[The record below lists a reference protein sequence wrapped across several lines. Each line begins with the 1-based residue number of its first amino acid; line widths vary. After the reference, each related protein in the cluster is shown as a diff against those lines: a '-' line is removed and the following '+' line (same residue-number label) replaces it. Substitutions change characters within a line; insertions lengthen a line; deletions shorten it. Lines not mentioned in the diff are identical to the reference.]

1 MDKLF
6 AADTN
11 IQNEIEAK
19 TSVYIEAHDLIKSQ
33 LILKE
38 KDKYIHVK
46 SYELFEKKMFEE
58 LTDGG
63 KARDPYVRFIKEK
76 VENVYL
82 DYHRKK
88 IDKDTILTMNL
99 LYPHFRRWFN
109 KNYPTLPQHIYAKS
123 RASFLV
129 PGRLGPFTVEGKE
142 AWIGMKIKV

>member
-6 AADTN
+6 AADPN

-129 PGRLGPFTVEGKE
+129 PGRLGPFTAEGKE
-142 AWIGMKIKV
+142 AWVGMKIKV

>member
-6 AADTN
+6 EVDPT
-11 IQNEIEAK
+11 IKDEIDAK
-19 TSVYIEAHDLIKSQ
+19 TSIYVEAHTLIKQQ

-38 KDKYIHVK
+38 RAKYVHVK
-46 SYELFEKKMFEE
+46 SYELFEKQMFEE
-58 LTDGG
+58 LTEGG

-99 LYPHFRRWFN
+99 LYPHFRRWFD
-109 KNYPTLPQHIYAKS
+109 KNYPTLPQHTYAKS

-129 PGRLGPFTVEGKE
+129 QGRLGPFTAEGKE
-142 AWIGMKIKV
+142 AWFGLKIKV